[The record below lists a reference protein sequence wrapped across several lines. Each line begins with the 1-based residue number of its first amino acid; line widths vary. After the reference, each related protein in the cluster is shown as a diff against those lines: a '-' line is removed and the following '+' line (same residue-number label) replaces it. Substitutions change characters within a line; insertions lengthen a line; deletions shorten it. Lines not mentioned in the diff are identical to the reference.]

1 MSKQATNSWCK
12 VETLVFAIAIFS
24 GIFSTKLDCLAWFSF
39 LLLLLVHMLID
50 KDYLEEWTE
59 WLWK

>member
-1 MSKQATNSWCK
+1 MSKQATNTWCK
-12 VETLVFAIAIFS
+12 AETLVFLIAIIA
-24 GIFSTKLDCLAWFSF
+24 GIFSTKLDCLAWFLF
-39 LLLLLVHMLID
+39 IVLLLVHMLID

>member
-1 MSKQATNSWCK
+1 MSKKATNTWCK
-12 VETLVFAIAIFS
+12 VETLVFILAISA
-24 GIFSTKLDCLAWFSF
+24 GLVSTKLDYIAWFSF
-39 LLLLLVHMLID
+39 IVLLLVHMLID